1 MGRSLLTTRC
11 CLGGVTAHNRGLP
24 PLSIQHAI
32 TTHEL
37 LIHYATLR
45 YCNQVVLWA
54 RVEKLGWM
62 CISRLTQTTQIL
74 FADLEKGKGNQV
86 SRSPVPSDG
95 EGEKKTETMKGSLIF
110 SSNPPCSPSVS
121 RPLGLD
127 YSNGEGG
134 IPFSTK
140 LAAGLRSVARN
151 YKATRLLTRPG

>member
-1 MGRSLLTTRC
+1 MGRSLLTIRG
-11 CLGGVTAHNRGLP
+11 CLGGVTAHNSGLP

-45 YCNQVVLWA
+45 YCNQVVSWA
-54 RVEKLGWM
+54 REEKLGWM
-62 CISRLTQTTQIL
+62 CISRLTQTTRISIRGFRKRKRKPGL
-74 FADLEKGKGNQV
+74 KV
-86 SRSPVPSDG
+86 SSVPSDG
-95 EGEKKTETMKGSLIF
+95 EKKKSETMKGSLIF